1 VTQPPH
7 GNIGC
12 NCSPTDMQG
21 WSSKQI
27 PGNHPIFGPS
37 HHAFKRRSLPS
48 TYEHMSGEAI
58 RRLRPSGAV
67 IYIWAEPPARV
78 GPVIT
83 PRRSLSHRTVWGS
96 YTQRRTYTS
105 GSASRPPGRAAPI
118 PPNTNTS
125 CITRILFF
133 RGRYEIPVRSRKVF
147 SARQHPDR
155 YSGRGPGPVD
165 DTGSG
170 RDFAGQIP
178 IAGNSDLPQF

>member
-1 VTQPPH
+1 MRFSLTMEDSLVEQIDKEARQTGTPRAEWIRQA
-7 GNIGC
+7 C
-12 NCSPTDMQG
+12 TDAL
-21 WSSKQI
+21 
-27 PGNHPIFGPS
+27 H
-37 HHAFKRRSLPS
+37 
-48 TYEHMSGEAI
+48 
-58 RRLRPSGAV
+58 
-67 IYIWAEPPARV
+67 PPAP
-78 GPVIT
+78 GPT
-83 PRRSLSHRTVWGS
+83 PEEHREFRGAGDASPDRSLSHRTVWGS

-147 SARQHPDR
+147 SARQHPEQVFWQ
-155 YSGRGPGPVD
+155 GPGPVD

-178 IAGNSDLPQF
+178 IAGNIRLPQPAPGRHRTGSPNHARIGAR

>member
-1 VTQPPH
+1 V
-7 GNIGC
+7 
-12 NCSPTDMQG
+12 QG
-21 WSSKQI
+21 RSSKQI
-27 PGNHPIFGPS
+27 PGNHLIFGPPY
-37 HHAFKRRSLPS
+37 HALKRGSPS
-48 TYEHMSGEAI
+48 FTYEHMQEEVIG
-58 RRLRPSGAV
+58 RLRPSGAF
-67 IYIWAEPPARV
+67 IYIWAPPPARI
-78 GPVIT
+78 GPAIT

-133 RGRYEIPVRSRKVF
+133 RGRYEIPVRSHKVF
-147 SARQHPDR
+147 STRQHPEQVFWQ
-155 YSGRGPGPVD
+155 GPGPVD